1 MSGVKKAAARIA
13 LTLVSLLLALG
24 LAEGAFRW
32 REAATDDPGSGD
44 DGWYERYRNMNRTI
58 YRRSE
63 NDDLIYEPTPGASVE
78 MEYGPAGFNAAG
90 MRDEREHAR
99 EPDPERTRVAIL
111 GDSLVWSEFLPLYD
125 SIPRRAEGSLGRD
138 FEVLAFG
145 VTGYDTAQEA
155 AWYEAAVRPFAP
167 DVVVVVFCMNDM
179 MIMSGPFERYATDEE
194 RAQKDAQE
202 ALMAREAPVRR
213 ETIDAVLEE
222 RERNASLRIVARA
235 LGIWE
240 RWRFDRSYTDEYL
253 VAFRD
258 PPRRARTRAA
268 LQRLGA
274 ALRAD
279 HARGVLV
286 ISPVLE
292 AWDDYHWHAIH
303 DFVRQEAE
311 AAGFI
316 VVDPLESWRGAH
328 TPDEMRVGGDNLHYD
343 ESGARVMGS
352 VIADAVREVSR

>member
-1 MSGVKKAAARIA
+1 MSSAQRAAARIA
-13 LTLVSLLLALG
+13 LALVSLALALG

-32 REAATDDPGSGD
+32 REAATDAPGSDD
-44 DGWYERYRNMNRTI
+44 DGWYERYRAMNRTI

-63 NDDLIYEPTPGASVE
+63 NPQLIYEPTPGASVE
-78 MEYGPAGFNAAG
+78 MEYGTAGFNSAG
-90 MRDEREHAR
+90 MRDDREHAR
-99 EPDPERTRVAIL
+99 EPSPGRRRVAIL

-125 SIPRRAEGSLGRD
+125 SIPRRAEEALGQD

-155 AWYEAAVRPFAP
+155 AWYEAAVRPFAAS
-167 DVVVVVFCMNDM
+167 VVVVVFCMNDM
-179 MIMSGPFERYATDEE
+179 MIMSGPFERYANDEE
-194 RAQKDAQE
+194 RARKDAQE

-213 ETIDAVLEE
+213 ETIDDVLEE
-222 RERNASLRIVARA
+222 REREASLRIFARA
-235 LGIWE
+235 RGIWD
-240 RWRFDRSYTDEYL
+240 RWRFDRSYDDEYL

-258 PPRRARTRAA
+258 PARRARTRDA

-274 ALRAD
+274 AIREDGARA
-279 HARGVLV
+279 VLV

-292 AWDDYHWHAIH
+292 AWDDYHWRAIH
-303 DFVRQEAE
+303 DFVREEAE
-311 AAGFI
+311 GAGFA
-316 VVDPLESWRGAH
+316 VVDPLDGWRGVH

-352 VIADAVREVSR
+352 VIAGAVREASR